1 MILKGF
7 RDKSVLFMFFHE
19 LPSQS
24 PQPFPGNDGRR
35 PTTDQ
40 ILQWVAERAP
50 RVPQP
55 VQPSPGGFSPEDDQ
69 DFRPSLRPP
78 VPVLTLL
85 DDGARD
91 DGEDVRIR
99 SEVFA
104 IGRTAGDLRL
114 PHDPAVSSAHA
125 EIRRASWR
133 GGYQWTLHDV
143 GSLNGTFARC
153 VRVVLH
159 DTAVV
164 ILGSRRFRVI
174 NPLRPPTQDPSAGQ
188 TNLLDNKHIPAMVFP
203 VLEELSGKAN
213 PMQVPLRSD
222 RLTLGRSGGG
232 ADVELQDPLLAH
244 HHATLTRQRDGSWL
258 LTAEHTRNGV
268 WVSTLAV
275 TLTSQCHFRL
285 GEQIFRF
292 VIP

>member
-1 MILKGF
+1 ML
-7 RDKSVLFMFFHE
+7 SNN
-19 LPSQS
+19 S
-24 PQPFPGNDGRR
+24 PARTVEPTLGDEPRG

-40 ILQWVAERAP
+40 ILQWVAQWKPTAGP
-50 RVPQP
+50 LPQP
-55 VQPSPGGFSPEDDQ
+55 QRGAFSAEDDQ
-69 DFRPSLRPP
+69 EFRPSLRPP

-85 DDGARD
+85 DDGSHD
-91 DGEDVRIR
+91 CGEEIR
-99 SEVFA
+99 LRHDIFA

-125 EIRRASWR
+125 EIRRTPWH

-153 VRVVLH
+153 TRAILH
-159 DTAVV
+159 DAAVV
-164 ILGSRRFRVI
+164 IIGSRRFRVR
-174 NPLRPPTQDPSAGQ
+174 NPLRPLVPVHEGSD
-188 TNLLDNKHIPAMVFP
+188 TNAIHNAHIPAVVFAT
-203 VLEELSGKAN
+203 LEECAGK
-213 PMQVPLRSD
+213 PDPLQIPLRAD
-222 RLTLGRSGGG
+222 RVTLGRTGGG
-232 ADVELQDPLLAH
+232 ADVELDDPLLAY
-244 HHATLTRQRDGSWL
+244 HHATLARQRDGTWL
-258 LTAEHTRNGV
+258 ISAEHTRNGV